1 MRGVAGLD
9 GTGPLVDRCDPP
21 QIFPTTRGPVE
32 EFSLPLTTIT
42 RAVTA
47 AGGVFGPGHL
57 GELTQYLPFE
67 LVDDVLE
74 QTRTVQRRLRLLPSR
89 AGVYFVLALGM
100 FPQPGLCCGSGT
112 S

>member
-1 MRGVAGLD
+1 MTV
-9 GTGPLVDRCDPP
+9 
-21 QIFPTTRGPVE
+21 
-32 EFSLPLTTIT
+32 
-42 RAVTA
+42 

-74 QTRTVQRRLRLLPSR
+74 QTRTVQRRLRVLPSR

-100 FPQPGLCCGSGT
+100 FPQLGYVRVWGKLTAGLGGLGLARPSAGFP
-112 S
+112 